1 MKLSA
6 VIVALAAASAEAHY
20 TFGRVV
26 YGGTTYPE
34 WQHVRKTLNFYSN
47 GPTDGVSSTQIRCY
61 EADAKDRVTVKTLPV
76 TAGSTIGFAANSIVG
91 HPGPASFWMA
101 KVPAGQ
107 TAATWDGSGAVWFK
121 IYHERPT
128 ITSSGLEWASF
139 TIPKTGWDEKKL
151 AGFKKK
157 RGGQRS
163 VGICGEF
170 VNRAGFPL
178 HRADSVDQRVDANA
192 NENPNVTDS
201 QVLSAK
207 IPSCIA
213 SGEYLIRVEHL
224 ALHGAGTE
232 GGAQFYVGCAQV
244 SLSGGGST
252 SPSGL
257 VSFPGAYKSTDPGIL
272 FQPYWP
278 TPTSYTNPGPA
289 PFAC

>member
-1 MKLSA
+1 MKLS
-6 VIVALAAASAEAHY
+6 VVLVALAAASAEAHY
-20 TFGRVV
+20 TFGRLV
-26 YGGTTYPE
+26 YGGITYPE

-47 GPTDGVSSTQIRCY
+47 GPADGVSSTQIRCY
-61 EADAKDRVTVKTLPV
+61 EADAKDRGTVKTLPV

-139 TIPKTGWDEKKL
+139 
-151 AGFKKK
+151 
-157 RGGQRS
+157 
-163 VGICGEF
+163 
-170 VNRAGFPL
+170 N
-178 HRADSVDQRVDANA
+178 
-192 NENPNVTDS
+192 S

-213 SGEYLIRVEHL
+213 SGEYLVRVEHL

-232 GGAQFYVGCAQV
+232 GGAQFYIGCAQV
-244 SLSGGGST
+244 SLSGGGNT

-257 VSFPGAYKSTDPGIL
+257 ASFPGAYKSTDPGIL

-289 PFAC
+289 PFTC